1 MLLEVPKDVGIQ
13 FESFLIG
20 TRYQGY
26 PQSMINDVRWL
37 ESVYHTEIFVDFII
51 GNGLK
56 DCIQIF
62 IFFLL
67 LGLDLGLQ
75 LLHPLVHPS

>member
-1 MLLEVPKDVGIQ
+1 M
-13 FESFLIG
+13 
-20 TRYQGY
+20 T
-26 PQSMINDVRWL
+26 NDVRWL

-56 DCIQIF
+56 DCLQIF
-62 IFFLL
+62 ILFLL

-75 LLHPLVHPS
+75 LLQPLVHPS